1 MSPAEKVSKSKPK
14 RQKIHVESEW
24 NCKIRELRESLGLS
38 MQEVTKATGIQP
50 SSQSLAERG
59 KDLNLSTAYKLA
71 KFYGKTIEELWPDRV
86 GEE

>member
-1 MSPAEKVSKSKPK
+1 MSPAEKLAQSKTRRRKLD
-14 RQKIHVESEW
+14 IEAEW
-24 NCKIRELRESLGLS
+24 DCKIRGLRESLGLS
-38 MQEVTKATGIQP
+38 MLDVTNATGIQP